1 MKSKASPPRIKASLE
16 LALLG
21 LIAEQHPRSGYDL
34 VQTFRIS
41 MSHYWHAHPGQIYP
55 TLDRMERDGW
65 IAGREVI
72 QRGRPNKRVYS
83 ITAEG
88 RRILLEW
95 LQSPYEP
102 LKMKNPPLL
111 RSRFLG
117 HLGADGARAKF
128 AEVRDAM
135 TSYLEV
141 LRGYDR
147 VVRREGRAVSGRQ
160 PDVRLLHTAIA
171 ASSSRGARSNSANG
185 RSARSSS
192 IASCS
197 TMAPGAHPS
206 PEERAAKSIAPEAK
220 SKAILSFSLGHRTEL
235 AAKLL
240 PELSIRFLPLDRSAL
255 LATIR

>member
-1 MKSKASPPRIKASLE
+1 MKKKTTNRRDTMNAAGRRKAAPPRVKASLE

-55 TLDRMERDGW
+55 TLDRMEHDGW

-95 LQSPYEP
+95 LASPYEP

-117 HLGADGARAKF
+117 HLGADGALAKL
-128 AEVRDAM
+128 AEVRSAM
-135 TSYLEV
+135 TTYLEE

-147 VVRREGRAVSGRQ
+147 LFAEKGGPYQDVNQMFVYFTLRRGIEF
-160 PDVRLLHTAIA
+160 
-171 ASSSRGARSNSANG
+171 ARSEIEFCEWAIGEIEQHRELFDDGSESQRERPIAMRDEARRG
-185 RSARSSS
+185 TRRS
-192 IASCS
+192 
-197 TMAPGAHPS
+197 
-206 PEERAAKSIAPEAK
+206 EA
-220 SKAILSFSLGHRTEL
+220 
-235 AAKLL
+235 
-240 PELSIRFLPLDRSAL
+240 
-255 LATIR
+255 

>member
-1 MKSKASPPRIKASLE
+1 MKKEGNKERFGKRGGEVARLRRRAIKASLE

-83 ITAEG
+83 ITTEG
-88 RRILLEW
+88 RRVLLEW

-135 TSYLEV
+135 IAYLEV

-147 VVRREGRAVSGRQ
+147 LFTEKGGPYQDVNQMFVYFTLRRGIEFATSEVEFCEWAIGEIDQHRELFDDGSQSVPEPSNEARKVSR
-160 PDVRLLHTAIA
+160 
-171 ASSSRGARSNSANG
+171 RG
-185 RSARSSS
+185 
-192 IASCS
+192 
-197 TMAPGAHPS
+197 
-206 PEERAAKSIAPEAK
+206 
-220 SKAILSFSLGHRTEL
+220 
-235 AAKLL
+235 
-240 PELSIRFLPLDRSAL
+240 
-255 LATIR
+255 

>member
-1 MKSKASPPRIKASLE
+1 MKKRAKTKANNAAAKSKASPPRIKASLE

-34 VQTFRIS
+34 VQTFRVS

-135 TSYLEV
+135 TAYLEV
-141 LRGYDR
+141 LHGYDR
-147 VVRREGRAVSGRQ
+147 LFTEKGGPYQDVNQMFVYFTLRRGIDFAKSEVEFCEW
-160 PDVRLLHTAIA
+160 AIGEIEQH
-171 ASSSRGARSNSANG
+171 RELFNDGT
-185 RSARSSS
+185 RSASEPR
-192 IASCS
+192 
-197 TMAPGAHPS
+197 
-206 PEERAAKSIAPEAK
+206 EESRKYRA
-220 SKAILSFSLGHRTEL
+220 
-235 AAKLL
+235 
-240 PELSIRFLPLDRSAL
+240 
-255 LATIR
+255 

>member
-1 MKSKASPPRIKASLE
+1 MKKKTKKKDLTIPAGRRKAAPPRIKASLE

-21 LIAEQHPRSGYDL
+21 LIAEQNPRSGYDL

-55 TLDRMERDGW
+55 TLDRMEHDGW

-95 LQSPYEP
+95 LRSPYEP

-117 HLGADGARAKF
+117 HLGADGALAKF
-128 AEVRDAM
+128 GEVRSAM
-135 TSYLEV
+135 TFYLEE

-147 VVRREGRAVSGRQ
+147 LFVEKGGPYQDVNQMFVYFTLRRGIEF
-160 PDVRLLHTAIA
+160 
-171 ASSSRGARSNSANG
+171 ARSEIEFCEWAIGAIEQHRDLFDDSSGSQRERLTALRDEARRG
-185 RSARSSS
+185 TRRS
-192 IASCS
+192 
-197 TMAPGAHPS
+197 
-206 PEERAAKSIAPEAK
+206 
-220 SKAILSFSLGHRTEL
+220 
-235 AAKLL
+235 
-240 PELSIRFLPLDRSAL
+240 
-255 LATIR
+255 

>member
-1 MKSKASPPRIKASLE
+1 LKKRAIKKDATKAAGRRKAAPPRIKASLE

-21 LIAEQHPRSGYDL
+21 LIAEHHPRSGYDL

-55 TLDRMERDGW
+55 TLDRMEHDGW
-65 IAGREVI
+65 ISGREVI

-88 RRILLEW
+88 RRVLLEW

-117 HLGADGARAKF
+117 HLGAEGAREKF
-128 AEVRDAM
+128 AEMRAAM
-135 TSYLEV
+135 TSYFEQ

-147 VVRREGRAVSGRQ
+147 MFKEKGGPYQDVNQMFVYFTLRRGIEFAKEEVEFCEW
-160 PDVRLLHTAIA
+160 AIA
-171 ASSSRGARSNSANG
+171 QIDQHRELFGDGSRSTSEPTRASRPR
-185 RSARSSS
+185 
-192 IASCS
+192 
-197 TMAPGAHPS
+197 
-206 PEERAAKSIAPEAK
+206 
-220 SKAILSFSLGHRTEL
+220 
-235 AAKLL
+235 
-240 PELSIRFLPLDRSAL
+240 
-255 LATIR
+255 

>member
-1 MKSKASPPRIKASLE
+1 MKKDKSRKIAPTAARSKASPPRIKASLE

-65 IAGREVI
+65 ISGREVI

-95 LQSPYEP
+95 LRSPYEP

-135 TSYLEV
+135 TAYLEL
-141 LRGYDR
+141 LRSYDR
-147 VVRREGRAVSGRQ
+147 LFTEKGGPYQ
-160 PDVRLLHTAIA
+160 DVNQMFVYFTLH
-171 ASSSRGARSNSANG
+171 RGIEFARSEVEFCEWAMGEIEQHRELFDDGS
-185 RSARSSS
+185 RSVAETGEEARKVSRR
-192 IASCS
+192 
-197 TMAPGAHPS
+197 G
-206 PEERAAKSIAPEAK
+206 
-220 SKAILSFSLGHRTEL
+220 
-235 AAKLL
+235 
-240 PELSIRFLPLDRSAL
+240 
-255 LATIR
+255 

>member
-1 MKSKASPPRIKASLE
+1 MRPNPPAPSLEGRGVRKKRKATDSSDAKTRATPRSKASLE

-21 LIAEQHPRSGYDL
+21 LIAEEHQRSGYDL

-41 MSHYWHAHPGQIYP
+41 MVHYWHAHPGQIYP

-88 RRILLEW
+88 RRVLLEW
-95 LQSPYEP
+95 LRSPYEP
-102 LKMKNPPLL
+102 FKMKNPPLL
-111 RSRFLG
+111 KSRFLA

-128 AEVRDAM
+128 TEMRDSM

-147 VVRREGRAVSGRQ
+147 KIAQQGGPYKDVNEMMVYFTLRRGMEFARGEVEFCEWAMAEIERHRE
-160 PDVRLLHTAIA
+160 LFEA
-171 ASSSRGARSNSANG
+171 ASAPS
-185 RSARSSS
+185 SARKT
-192 IASCS
+192 A
-197 TMAPGAHPS
+197 
-206 PEERAAKSIAPEAK
+206 RA
-220 SKAILSFSLGHRTEL
+220 
-235 AAKLL
+235 
-240 PELSIRFLPLDRSAL
+240 IR
-255 LATIR
+255 